1 MKTKKEL
8 VREAVAM
15 AEVALE
21 ILKDISTQDVTKDLK
36 ILGFNVIKEVSEF
49 VDYFANIDS
58 SLTEQQR
65 KAVEYL
71 QTARELLKPQYYH
84 EKFQMNVTRYRRYEV

>member
-1 MKTKKEL
+1 
-8 VREAVAM
+8 
-15 AEVALE
+15 
-21 ILKDISTQDVTKDLK
+21 LKPQYYHEKFQMNVTR
-36 ILGFNVIKEVSEF
+36 
-49 VDYFANIDS
+49 YRRYIDS